1 VSAPATTTTTFT
13 TAGTY
18 SVEAVYTPTN
28 TTGYSGSSDTVSI
41 PVEAAGS
48 LPATGSPVPITVTIP
63 TSGTLT
69 VTVVNTAVPLAVNS
83 AGTVATGT
91 LGNVT
96 VTDTRNTYPGWAVSG
111 QEANFTGSG
120 TAAGFSISGNQ
131 LGWTPAAVDTLV
143 DGAILGPAVAPV
155 TPGLGSTPGTLA
167 YAAEGCGFG
176 TNVLGA
182 GLTLDIPAG
191 QAAGAYA
198 GSLVVTYIET
208 QPSGVAGCVPI
219 TVTF

>member
-96 VTDTRNTYPGWAVSG
+96 VTDTRNTFPGWSVSG
-111 QEANFTGSG
+111 QQSTFTEAAPG
-120 TAAGFSISGNQ
+120 TATIAGDQ
-131 LGWTPAAVDTLV
+131 EGWVPAAVGTLGSGV
-143 DGAILGPAVAPV
+143 TLGPTIAPGTSPGGLGDTGGV
-155 TPGLGSTPGTLA
+155 LFSATPGNG
-167 YAAEGCGFG
+167 EG
-176 TNVLGA
+176 TNVA
-182 GLTLDIPAG
+182 NAALTLDIPAG
-191 QAAGAYA
+191 TPA
-198 GSLVVTYIET
+198 GSYSGSLSVTYLSVG
-208 QPSGVAGCVPI
+208 P
-219 TVTF
+219 